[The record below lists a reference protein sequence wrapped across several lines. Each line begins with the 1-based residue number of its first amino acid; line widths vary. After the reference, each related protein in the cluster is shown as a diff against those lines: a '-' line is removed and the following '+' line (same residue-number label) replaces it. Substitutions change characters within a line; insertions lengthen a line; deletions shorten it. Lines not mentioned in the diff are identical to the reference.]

1 MLNKCSFR
9 NCFNLQH
16 FLAQLLFVGM
26 AVPKRA
32 LCRLKEPTDITE
44 NHYLDVFKLHI
55 GADSIS
61 LAMDGAGLFR
71 RPLVAPEDWANK
83 HLYVLVCFNV
93 IVFGFCNRT
102 GDDQAPPES
111 AHADCQ
117 PLFCAKE
124 DDFAGFSIFQFEYCK
139 N

>member
-1 MLNKCSFR
+1 MLNKCSFW

-32 LCRLKEPTDITE
+32 LCRLKEPTDITA

-93 IVFGFCNRT
+93 IVFGF
-102 GDDQAPPES
+102 
-111 AHADCQ
+111 
-117 PLFCAKE
+117 L
-124 DDFAGFSIFQFEYCK
+124 
-139 N
+139 